1 LSYVRAISLLTSS
14 VLCIVFSK
22 TPSSINARRRK
33 ETQMRLDALLARR
46 EALGENPHEVK
57 QLAKEL
63 SGALDAELKAR
74 ERENERK
81 KKR

>member
-1 LSYVRAISLLTSS
+1 
-14 VLCIVFSK
+14 
-22 TPSSINARRRK
+22 
-33 ETQMRLDALLARR
+33 MRLDALLARR

-81 KKR
+81 KKRSVYSFICILSRIRN

>member
-1 LSYVRAISLLTSS
+1 
-14 VLCIVFSK
+14 
-22 TPSSINARRRK
+22 
-33 ETQMRLDALLARR
+33 MRLDALLARR
-46 EALGENPHEVK
+46 EALGGDPHEVK

-81 KKR
+81 KKRSVYSFICILSRIRN

>member
-1 LSYVRAISLLTSS
+1 
-14 VLCIVFSK
+14 
-22 TPSSINARRRK
+22 
-33 ETQMRLDALLARR
+33 MRLDALLALR
-46 EALGENPHEVK
+46 EALGGDPHEVK

-63 SGALDAELKAR
+63 SGAADAELKAR

>member
-1 LSYVRAISLLTSS
+1 
-14 VLCIVFSK
+14 
-22 TPSSINARRRK
+22 
-33 ETQMRLDALLARR
+33 MRLDALLARR
-46 EALGENPHEVK
+46 EALGADPHEVK

-63 SGALDAELKAR
+63 SGAADAELKAR

>member
-1 LSYVRAISLLTSS
+1 
-14 VLCIVFSK
+14 
-22 TPSSINARRRK
+22 
-33 ETQMRLDALLARR
+33 MRLDALLARR
-46 EALGENPHEVK
+46 EALGGDPHEVK

-63 SGALDAELKAR
+63 SGAADAELKAG

>member
-1 LSYVRAISLLTSS
+1 
-14 VLCIVFSK
+14 
-22 TPSSINARRRK
+22 
-33 ETQMRLDALLARR
+33 MRLDALLARR

-63 SGALDAELKAR
+63 SGAADAELKAR

>member
-1 LSYVRAISLLTSS
+1 
-14 VLCIVFSK
+14 
-22 TPSSINARRRK
+22 
-33 ETQMRLDALLARR
+33 MRLDALLARR
-46 EALGENPHEVK
+46 EALGGDPHEVK

-63 SGALDAELKAR
+63 SGAADAELKAL